1 MSFVSGGGI
10 NQDKRI
16 LFCPVGGSTRDKRPN
31 PFVPVGASTRDKRP
45 LSSLLARLAVGL
57 GTKATFYPEPKDSRD
72 KWPGTK
78 VCSVVVNHF
87 KV

>member
-1 MSFVSGGGI
+1 VLATGTKGLGLLSRVEPPIGTKEG
-10 NQDKRI
+10 
-16 LFCPVGGSTRDKRPN
+16 

-45 LSSLLARLAVGL
+45 LSPLLARLAVGL
-57 GTKATFYPEPKDSRD
+57 GTKATFCPEPKDSRD
-72 KWPGTK
+72 KWPETK